1 MNVKKI
7 LENRIRGWF
16 PQEPKL
22 SKRLATTNNKSD
34 QPQKPMATTKFVLTG
49 LIGVILLTI
58 GYFSGTLPYIYR
70 TAIGFFGILLTAI
83 SVFLAIKIQSN
94 KPYPVSQINLRIRYC
109 VLLIIFGSFLGGA
122 VAGIIAY
129 DGSYWGINTTLYK
142 LSSSFSINLPNNELV
157 YMSILLVGVLIATFG
172 CVALGRKY
180 SPSTQ
185 R

>member
-1 MNVKKI
+1 MTAKKS

-16 PQEPKL
+16 PQEPNL
-22 SKRLATTNNKSD
+22 PKRLATTKNKSE
-34 QPQKPMATTKFVLTG
+34 QPQKPGAATKFVLTG
-49 LIGVILLTI
+49 LIGVVLLTI
-58 GYFSGTLPYIYR
+58 GYFTGALPYIYR

-83 SVFLAIKIQSN
+83 SVFMAIKMQSN
-94 KPYPVSQINLRIRYC
+94 KPYHVSQINLRIRYC

-157 YMSILLVGVLIATFG
+157 YMSILIVGVLIAAFG
-172 CVALGRKY
+172 CIVLGRKY